1 MVPAWVTR
9 RPSLTEPRPER
20 PRALQSSGHPG
31 VSTRLI
37 NFRYYLRV
45 RVHGQSKINR
55 ILLSNGVVDA
65 AEDYTLVAAP
75 SSQTGLWYISGNPY
89 VSVLQF

>member
-45 RVHGQSKINR
+45 LVVVYVKPQYIFMYVLLICIWTHCIMFHLYINF
-55 ILLSNGVVDA
+55 II
-65 AEDYTLVAAP
+65 
-75 SSQTGLWYISGNPY
+75 YI
-89 VSVLQF
+89 